1 MPLRP
6 RTSTRRVTLIGF
18 FAAIVLAVPMGV
30 LASHQ
35 FTDVPDDYPYH
46 ADIDALVDSG
56 VTGGCGGG
64 KYCPASFVTR
74 GQMAAFLNRL
84 GALGPGKTPVA
95 NATTVDF
102 WDANELTRAAY
113 ASDTSFIDGD
123 AAASGSLTATL
134 TAPAPG
140 WLLIDSHV
148 ELYNETSDGHDDIH
162 CQLEVNNTLVPASGV
177 WIDTQYSGGGALDND
192 DAECAPSGGYEVC
205 GGTQNVELFVSGL
218 GVDANAFNATVT
230 VQYVPFNGAGN
241 PKSILGCIIILPTDD
256 HPARAAKE

>member
-1 MPLRP
+1 MPSRP
-6 RTSTRRVTLIGF
+6 RMSPRRVTLIGF

-64 KYCPASFVTR
+64 KYCPASYVTR

-113 ASDTSFIDGD
+113 ASSGNLADGD
-123 AAASGSLTATL
+123 VVSSVALTANI

-140 WLLIDSHV
+140 WLLIDSNA
-148 ELYNETSDGHDDIH
+148 ELYNESSDNEDAVV
-162 CQLEVNNTLVPASGV
+162 CQLEINNTLIAGTDTTTDTDYDATVNNDEVSCSPTGA
-177 WIDTQYSGGGALDND
+177 ID
-192 DAECAPSGGYEVC
+192 VC
-205 GGTQNVELFVSGL
+205 GGAHAIDLQINSIGPEVNVF
-218 GVDANAFNATVT
+218 DAFVT
-230 VQYVPFNGAGN
+230 VQYVPFNGVGDIK
-241 PKSILGCIIILPTDD
+241 PFFPDCIIIIPLDEEPQ
-256 HPARAAKE
+256 RVVKE